1 MNIFIFFRKSKSISS
16 GFYSIFT
23 NSYGKNKIQIDFW
36 ILKEHQIGKG

>member
-1 MNIFIFFRKSKSISS
+1 MKEHFFR
-16 GFYSIFT
+16 FLYSIFT